1 MIDERFVI
9 LAVILILFG
18 DFAYLVD
25 TIKGKVKPNKV
36 SWLLWGLAPLI
47 AFVAQL
53 SQGVG
58 LLSLTT
64 FAFGGL
70 PLLIFFVSFLNK
82 KAYWKIT
89 KFDLICGAL
98 AIVGLVLWKVTQV
111 GNWAILFAV
120 ASDGLAS
127 VPTLIK
133 SYSAPE
139 TESYQVYLFN
149 AIGAVITLFIIRQ
162 WDFVHSGFPIY
173 ISLLGFT
180 LFILIKFKLGR
191 LIKLS

>member
-25 TIKGKVKPNKV
+25 TIKGRVKPNKV
-36 SWLLWGLAPLI
+36 SWFLWGVAPLI
-47 AFVAQL
+47 AFAAQL

-70 PLLIFFVSFLNK
+70 PLLIFFASFLNK
-82 KAYWKIT
+82 KAYWKLT
-89 KFDLICGAL
+89 KFDLSCGVL
-98 AIVGLVLWKVTQV
+98 AIVGLILWKVTQI
-111 GNWAILFAV
+111 GSWAIFFAI
-120 ASDGLAS
+120 AADGLSA

-139 TESYQVYLFN
+139 TENYQVYLFN
-149 AIGAVITLFIIRQ
+149 AIGAVITLLTIKQ
-162 WDFVHSGFPIY
+162 WDFTHSGFPIY
-173 ISLLGFT
+173 ISLLGFI
-180 LFILIKFKLGR
+180 LFLLIKFKLGKK
-191 LIKLS
+191 IQ